1 MIFLLFFF
9 RFCFIFCAFACFD
22 EILLLAPILRC
33 AYAEPH
39 QVVGGAAA
47 RAHAITA
54 ILLDHVKML
63 PEKMYQSLDFEP
75 FSAYGSIGALC

>member
-1 MIFLLFFF
+1 MIFSNIL
-9 RFCFIFCAFACFD
+9 CIFACFG
-22 EILLLAPILRC
+22 EILLRAHILRC

-47 RAHAITA
+47 RAHANTT
-54 ILLDHVKML
+54 ILDYVKML
-63 PEKMYQSLDFEP
+63 PEKMHQSLDFEP

>member
-1 MIFLLFFF
+1 M
-9 RFCFIFCAFACFD
+9 RSR
-22 EILLLAPILRC
+22 ILHC

-47 RAHAITA
+47 RAHANTT
-54 ILLDHVKML
+54 ILEYVKML
-63 PEKMYQSLDFEP
+63 PEIMHQSLDFGLFSAYGSIMHQSLDFGP

>member
-1 MIFLLFFF
+1 M
-9 RFCFIFCAFACFD
+9 
-22 EILLLAPILRC
+22 LLAPILR

-47 RAHAITA
+47 WAFANTT
-54 ILLDHVKML
+54 LLNYVKML
-63 PEKMYQSLDFEP
+63 PEIMHQSPDFGP